1 MKIDKVINNN
11 IVSAL
16 DPEGKEIVVMGR
28 GLGFGAK
35 PGKEIPEAK
44 IEKIFRLDSQ
54 NTMNRFKELLS
65 NLPLE
70 HIQVSAEII
79 NYAKSV
85 LNRSLNQNIYVTLT
99 DHINFAIERFR
110 KQIHFSNPL
119 LSEIKA
125 FYKEEYLIGEYAVAL
140 IEKEIGI
147 RLPVDEAG
155 FIALHV
161 VTAEYNTAMRE
172 TIDITNLI
180 QNVVGM
186 VRDYFHVGLD
196 ETSLNYQRFVTHLRF
211 LAQRIVAGEF
221 LDSGN
226 PEFNRLISQM
236 YPEEYACSLKVR
248 EHIKSAYSHDVTE
261 EETAYLAVHIKRIRD

>member
-1 MKIDKVINNN
+1 MKIDKIINNN

-16 DPEGKEIVVMGR
+16 DADGKEVIVMGR
-28 GLGFGAK
+28 GLGFGMKA
-35 PGKEIPEAK
+35 GREIPQAK

-54 NTMNRFKELLS
+54 NSMDRFKVLLS

-70 HIQVSAEII
+70 HIQVSSEII
-79 NYAKSV
+79 SYAKTV
-85 LNRSLNQNIYVTLT
+85 LNRSLNQNIYITLT
-99 DHINFAIERFR
+99 DHINFAVERFR
-110 KQIHFSNPL
+110 QKIRFSNPL
-119 LSEIKA
+119 LNEIRA

-140 IEKEIGI
+140 IERRVGV

-180 QNVVGM
+180 QKVVKIVTEYFGM
-186 VRDYFHVGLD
+186 SLD

-211 LAQRIVAGEF
+211 LAQRIVAGEL

-226 PEFNRLISQM
+226 PEFNRLISEM
-236 YPEEYACSLKVR
+236 YPEEYECSLKLR
-248 EHIKSAYSHDVTE
+248 EYIKDAYSHDVTE
-261 EETAYLAVHIKRIRD
+261 EETAYLAVHIRRIRT

>member
-1 MKIDKVINNN
+1 MINNN

-16 DPEGKEIVVMGR
+16 DSEGKEIVVMGR

-54 NTMNRFKELLS
+54 NTMDRFKELLS

-110 KQIHFSNPL
+110 KQMRFSNPL

-147 RLPVDEAG
+147 RLPIDEAG

-211 LAQRIVAGEF
+211 LAQRIVAGEL
-221 LDSGN
+221 LDGGN

-236 YPEEYACSLKVR
+236 YPEEYACSLKIR
-248 EHIKSAYSHDVTE
+248 EHIKSVYSHDVTD

>member
-16 DPEGKEIVVMGR
+16 DAEGKEIVVMGR

-70 HIQVSAEII
+70 HIQVSTEII
-79 NYAKSV
+79 NYAKTV
-85 LNRSLNQNIYVTLT
+85 LNRSLNQNIYITLT

-110 KQIHFSNPL
+110 KQMRFSNPL

-211 LAQRIVAGEF
+211 LAQRIVAGKL

-236 YPEEYACSLKVR
+236 YPEEYACSLKIR
-248 EHIKSAYSHDVTE
+248 EHIKSVYSHDVTE